1 MSDTDFTGNGAT
13 RQKPTLLRHYLE
25 LILEQLGF
33 ITKFTLIATILAIII
48 LFMMPRTYTAKTV
61 LMPPED
67 PNKQNALLQAIG
79 NLGLAALSGT
89 STVNM
94 TEVLVEV
101 LKSYTVAESL
111 MVEQNLEAL
120 WLSEKEREKSIAEK
134 REKLRALL
142 SEVTRIN
149 ANKQGF
155 ITIEVRC
162 STPMFSFQSA
172 DDDSARA
179 RAARLA
185 NAYVSVLDRINRR
198 LANAKSLYNA
208 EYFSAQL
215 KLAKSE
221 LDSAY
226 AKLENFQKSNK
237 AVAISEQMKL
247 QLETLSKLK
256 ATIITEEINL
266 DLLLRDRQQNDLLV
280 IEAKNRLSEMQRKYN
295 DMLLGKSDN
304 YAMSLEQVP
313 TLAREYANYYREV
326 KISEEVYALLKQ
338 LYYKERLQG
347 YRNTPSVI
355 VLDEARE
362 PVRHSSPKRLETT
375 LFVALLAMAVAVG
388 IVFMRNFLQRTREEE
403 GYARLWAL
411 WQQQLAKV
419 RYWGTKAKS
428 DKPAAK

>member
-1 MSDTDFTGNGAT
+1 MSNTDFTGNGAT

-33 ITKFTLIATILAIII
+33 ITKFTLTATVVVIVM
-48 LFMMPRTYTAKTV
+48 LFIMPRTYIAKAV

-101 LKSYTVAESL
+101 LKSRTVAESL
-111 MVEQNLEAL
+111 IVEQNLEVL
-120 WLSEKEREKSIAEK
+120 WLSEKEREKSVAEK
-134 REKLRALL
+134 WEKLRNLL
-142 SEVTRIN
+142 AEATRIS

-162 STPMFSFQSA
+162 STPIFSFESA

-185 NAYVSVLDRINRR
+185 NAYVSVLDRTNRR

-226 AKLENFQKSNK
+226 SKLENFQKSNK

-256 ATIITEEINL
+256 ATMIAEEINL

-280 IEAKNRLSEMQRKYN
+280 IETKNRLSEMQRKYN
-295 DMLLGKSDN
+295 DMLLGKSDK
-304 YAMSLEQVP
+304 YAMGLEQVP

-326 KISEEVYALLKQ
+326 KINEEVYALLKQ
-338 LYYKERLQG
+338 LYHKERLQG
-347 YRNTPSVI
+347 YRSRQCH
-355 VLDEARE
+355 L
-362 PVRHSSPKRLETT
+362 
-375 LFVALLAMAVAVG
+375 
-388 IVFMRNFLQRTREEE
+388 
-403 GYARLWAL
+403 
-411 WQQQLAKV
+411 
-419 RYWGTKAKS
+419 
-428 DKPAAK
+428 

>member
-1 MSDTDFTGNGAT
+1 MSDTNFTGNGAT

-48 LFMMPRTYTAKTV
+48 LFIMPRTYTAKTV

-111 MVEQNLEAL
+111 MVEQDLESL

-142 SEVTRIN
+142 SEATRIN

-280 IEAKNRLSEMQRKYN
+280 IETKNRLSEMQRKYN

-362 PVRHSSPKRLETT
+362 PVRHTSPKRLETT
-375 LFVALLAMAVAVG
+375 LFAALLAMAVAIG
-388 IVFMRNFLQRTREEE
+388 IVFIRNFLQRTREEE